1 LTQPRPWYYQSW
13 FLIAAFLMGWPLPY
27 FFLLWPVWSVLIIRS
42 PWHRGFLFRV
52 LAWAMLFSGVVLVAR
67 WLFQGEVATYGVLAS
82 IVPGLVVTGFTQFH
96 WTRHKGRVEIE
107 TKRELLAVG
116 RESTLSSGLHTPT
129 YQDPTPRSSR
139 ERLRRRRLM
148 RRLSRPG
155 RRSRHPF

>member
-1 LTQPRPWYYQSW
+1 
-13 FLIAAFLMGWPLPY
+13 MGWPLPY

-67 WLFQGEVATYGVLAS
+67 WLFQGKVAAYGVLVS
-82 IVPGLVVTGFTQFH
+82 IVPGLVVTGFTQFQ
-96 WTRHKGRVEIE
+96 WTRH
-107 TKRELLAVG
+107 KRELLAVG
-116 RESTLSSGLHTPT
+116 REGSSRYRDQPTLSSGLHTPT
-129 YQDPTPRSSR
+129 YQGPTPRPSR

>member
-1 LTQPRPWYYQSW
+1 
-13 FLIAAFLMGWPLPY
+13 MGWPLPY

-67 WLFQGEVATYGVLAS
+67 WLFQGKVAAYGVLVS
-82 IVPGLVVTGFTQFH
+82 IVPGLVVTGFTQFQ
-96 WTRHKGRVEIE
+96 WTRHKGRVEIMDRAETRFE

-116 RESTLSSGLHTPT
+116 REGSSRYRDQSTLSSGLHTPT
-129 YQDPTPRSSR
+129 YQGPTPRPPR

>member
-1 LTQPRPWYYQSW
+1 MTQPRPWYYQSW

-42 PWHRGFLFRV
+42 PWHRGFLHQV
-52 LAWAMLFSGVVLVAR
+52 LAWAMLFSGGVLAAR
-67 WLFQGEVATYGVLAS
+67 WLFQGKVAAYGVLVS
-82 IVPGLVVTGFTQFH
+82 IVPGLVVTGFTQFQ
-96 WTRHKGRVEIE
+96 WTRHK
-107 TKRELLAVG
+107 RELSAVG

-129 YQDPTPRSSR
+129 YQGPTPRPSR